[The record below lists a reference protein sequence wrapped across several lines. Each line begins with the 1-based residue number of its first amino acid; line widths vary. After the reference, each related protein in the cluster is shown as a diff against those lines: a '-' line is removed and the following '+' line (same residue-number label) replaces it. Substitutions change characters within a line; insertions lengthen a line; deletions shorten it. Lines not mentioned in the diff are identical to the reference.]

1 MKTIK
6 LLTLGLLFSSFSVF
20 ASCGNPSTEKNKDV
34 AENTEPKTEVISEKE
49 EVKSADISFKK
60 GKLIEVALLSVK
72 PDGQKAF
79 MEEYFPKVMPV
90 AAPYGARPIASFAV
104 VNKVMG
110 NKPNQMVV
118 FFEWESVE
126 QKRAFEANPEYLKLR
141 NIRDNALSYLSQ
153 GYFQVEKDVNV
164 NVSTDKLYDFAG
176 LFINPEKANLLQE
189 YFQAVMPTA
198 TKPEFGYSPI
208 VNLNPIP
215 GVYDQSYHPSVIA
228 FAEWKGGEGALERFE
243 KTDAFQKN
251 KAKRSAGAPYIDVF
265 HIKPIL

>member
-6 LLTLGLLFSSFSVF
+6 TFKILTLGLLFMSFSTF
-20 ASCGNPSTEKNKDV
+20 ASNENPSTEKDKKV
-34 AENTEPKTEVISEKE
+34 GETTKTVNE
-49 EVKSADISFKK
+49 EVKSADITFKA

-104 VNKVMG
+104 VKTVMG

-118 FFEWESVE
+118 FFEWESIK

-153 GYFQVEKDVNV
+153 GYFQVEKDVTV
-164 NVSTDKLYDFAG
+164 NISDDKIYDFAG

-189 YFQAVMPTA
+189 YFQAVLPTA
-198 TKPEFGYSPI
+198 AKPEYGYTPI

-215 GVYDQSYHPSVIA
+215 NVYDQSYHPSVIA
-228 FAEWKGGEGALERFE
+228 FAQWKGGADSQERFE
-243 KTDAFQKN
+243 KTKAFQKN

>member
-1 MKTIK
+1 MKTVK
-6 LLTLGLLFSSFSVF
+6 FLTIAMLFISISAF
-20 ASCGNPSTEKNKDV
+20 ASCKNPSVEKNNELAEATETETKTDV
-34 AENTEPKTEVISEKE
+34 E
-49 EVKSADISFKK
+49 EVKSADITFKA

-72 PDGQKAF
+72 PEGQKAF

-90 AAPYGARPIASFAV
+90 AVPYGARPIASFAV
-104 VNKVMG
+104 VKTVLG

-118 FFEWESVE
+118 FFEWESIE

-153 GYFQVEKDVNV
+153 GYFQVEKDVTV
-164 NVSTDKLYDFAG
+164 NVSTDQIYDFAG
-176 LFINPEKANLLQE
+176 IFINPKKANLLQE
-189 YFQAVMPTA
+189 YFQAVLPTA
-198 TKPEFGYSPI
+198 SKPEFGYTPI

-228 FAEWKGGEGALERFE
+228 FAQWKGGPDSQERFE
-243 KTDAFQKN
+243 KTSAFQKN